1 MDESYIADRI
11 TELRLARNISEY
23 QMSLE
28 LGQSKSYIQGISSK
42 KNLPSVKQLFNIA
55 DYFDMTL
62 SEFFEP
68 DNQDSPAVRT
78 AIQELRKLD
87 DDDVKLLLAVI
98 RRLALLSREGTV
110 SKIIGRKV
118 NSKDVYDQ
126 SH

>member
-68 DNQDSPAVRT
+68 DNQDSPTVRK
-78 AIQELRKLD
+78 AIQELRKLS

-98 RRLALLSREGTV
+98 RRLALLSADGIVPEVTDG
-110 SKIIGRKV
+110 KV
-118 NSKDVYDQ
+118 NSKGIYD
-126 SH
+126 

>member
-28 LGQSKSYIQGISSK
+28 LGQSKSYIQGISSR
-42 KNLPSVKQLFNIA
+42 KNLPSVRQLFNIA

-78 AIQELRKLD
+78 AIQELRKLN

-98 RRLALLSREGTV
+98 QRLAILSTEGTV
-110 SKIIGRKV
+110 SKITGRKV
-118 NSKDVYDQ
+118 NSKDIYDQ
-126 SH
+126 CP

>member
-11 TELRLARNISEY
+11 TELRLARNVSEY

-28 LGQSKSYIQGISSK
+28 LGQSKSYIQGISSRK
-42 KNLPSVKQLFNIA
+42 SLPSVKQLFNIA

-78 AIQELRKLD
+78 AIQGLRTLN
-87 DDDVKLLLAVI
+87 DDDVKLLLTI
-98 RRLALLSREGTV
+98 IQRLALLSAEGTV
-110 SKIIGRKV
+110 SKIKVRK
-118 NSKDVYDQ
+118 NELKRRI
-126 SH
+126 

>member
-11 TELRLARNISEY
+11 TELRLARNVSEY

-42 KNLPSVKQLFNIA
+42 KNLPSVRQLFNIA
-55 DYFDMTL
+55 DYFNMTL

-68 DNQDSPAVRT
+68 DNHDSPAVRT
-78 AIQELRKLD
+78 AIQELRKMN

-98 RRLALLSREGTV
+98 QRLALLSTEGTV
-110 SKIIGRKV
+110 S
-118 NSKDVYDQ
+118 
-126 SH
+126 

>member
-1 MDESYIADRI
+1 MDESYIAERI
-11 TELRLARNISEY
+11 TKLRLARNVSEY

-62 SEFFEP
+62 SEFFDP
-68 DNQDSPAVRT
+68 GNQDSPIVRS
-78 AIQELRKLD
+78 AIRELRKLD

-98 RRLALLSREGTV
+98 QRISLLSEAGAAHSRAQ
-110 SKIIGRKV
+110 
-118 NSKDVYDQ
+118 NNPP
-126 SH
+126 

>member
-28 LGQSKSYIQGISSK
+28 LGQSKSYIQGISSR

-78 AIQELRKLD
+78 AIQGLRKLN
-87 DDDVKLLLAVI
+87 DDDVELLLAVI
-98 RRLALLSREGTV
+98 QRLALLSTEGTV
-110 SKIIGRKV
+110 SKIKVRKM

-126 SH
+126 CH